1 MSNVGDNISAKS
13 ASWSFGGK
21 VPDTF
26 EDHISK
32 SVPSYLEG
40 HSLIL
45 QLSEFFI
52 NDNSYCYE
60 LGTSTGLL
68 SYKLS
73 QLHGEKKSNFI
84 GIDKVEAMISH
95 AKSKYKSKNLRYEL
109 ADALAFKY
117 KPSDL
122 MISYYLLQF
131 VSPSIRQELVNKIFN
146 NLNWGGGFICFEKV
160 RAPDARFQ
168 DLFTT
173 LYSQYK
179 LDAGYKPDEII
190 YKTISLKGILEPFS
204 TEGNIEMFKRAG
216 FKDIVT
222 IFKNICFEGFLCIK

>member
-52 NDNSYCYE
+52 KDNSYCYE

-73 QLHGEKKSNFI
+73 QLHEIFGTS
-84 GIDKVEAMISH
+84 
-95 AKSKYKSKNLRYEL
+95 
-109 ADALAFKY
+109 DALEGLSALIEGRR
-117 KPSDL
+117 P
-122 MISYYLLQF
+122 
-131 VSPSIRQELVNKIFN
+131 
-146 NLNWGGGFICFEKV
+146 
-160 RAPDARFQ
+160 
-168 DLFTT
+168 T
-173 LYSQYK
+173 YSN
-179 LDAGYKPDEII
+179 
-190 YKTISLKGILEPFS
+190 S
-204 TEGNIEMFKRAG
+204 
-216 FKDIVT
+216 
-222 IFKNICFEGFLCIK
+222 